1 MQEVVEKAAE
11 QSEPT
16 TATAT
21 VIAAGF
27 FDHYYLFVDS
37 RLLSQND
44 LGGLDELR

>member
-1 MQEVVEKAAE
+1 M
-11 QSEPT
+11 EPT
-16 TATAT
+16 TVTAA

-27 FDHYYLFVDS
+27 FDHSELFVDS